1 MKLDSFFYWFFSAFP
16 DAFFT
21 LIGEDQR
28 KARRY
33 RFSSIEVK
41 EQAFRFD
48 GVFLPVS
55 PKERIYFVE
64 AQFGKKQDFYLRLFA
79 EVAIYIRQKKPNQ
92 RWRAVVIF
100 PDEKSDPGITHH
112 YEEFFASGRL
122 LRIYLNKL
130 PEKYLRRLPLNLLK
144 IISASEQNVLP
155 AVRKLTRQ
163 LPQQV
168 RDRKPL
174 ESIVNF
180 LVNLILSKIPKLSL
194 KESPKMLEPII
205 GFAKVRK
212 SRFYQD
218 VAAEERSEQKK
229 EIAKALLKKKMSAE
243 FISEVTGLSVGQI
256 RRLKRDLTARK
267 R

>member
-16 DAFFT
+16 EAFFT
-21 LIGEDQR
+21 LIGEDHR

-33 RFSSIEVK
+33 KFSSIEVK

-64 AQFGKKQDFYLRLFA
+64 AQFDKKPDFYLRLFA
-79 EVAIYIRQKKPNQ
+79 EVAIYIRQKKPKQ

-112 YEEFFASGRL
+112 YQEFFESGRL

-130 PEKYLRRLPLNLLK
+130 PEKYLRRFPLNLLQV
-144 IISASEQNVLP
+144 ISASEQNVLP

-163 LPQQV
+163 LPHQV
-168 RDRKPL
+168 RDQKQL
-174 ESIVNF
+174 KSIVDF
-180 LVNLILSKIPKLSL
+180 LINLILSKAPKLSR
-194 KESPKMLEPII
+194 KEIKKMIEPTMNVAN
-205 GFAKVRK
+205 FRHT
-212 SRFYQD
+212 RFYQE
-218 VAAEERSEQKK
+218 VAEEAGVEKTK
-229 EIAKALLKKKMSAE
+229 EIAKSLLKKKMSAE
-243 FISEVTGLSVGQI
+243 FIAEVTGLSVGQI
-256 RRLKRDLTARK
+256 RAIKRDLTARK
-267 R
+267 K